1 MTKVGLVG
9 DDGEE
14 PGEEEEEKV
23 EKKEEGGERVE
34 PSILR
39 FETALQDE
47 GRKGGVLRGGREVSN
62 SLRTVYRGRECKK
75 HLLVKARKARVNT
88 QHLFSR

>member
-1 MTKVGLVG
+1 MTKVGSLG

-14 PGEEEEEKV
+14 QEEEEE
-23 EKKEEGGERVE
+23 EGGEKVE

-47 GRKGGVLRGGREVSN
+47 GRKGGGLRGGREVTN
-62 SLRTVYRGRECKK
+62 SLRTVYRGRESKK
-75 HLLVKARKARVNT
+75 HLLVKARKGRVNT